1 MKYSVKILAIFLVML
16 FACFF
21 FQSCMWLQRE
31 SFASPGEDCGSGW
44 EYPKKYAIRSEYSRQ
59 NTPYVHVYCDDEF
72 DFKEKGVLKGS
83 FILPR
88 QTYFYG
94 LAFQIYL
101 SEFYGLVER
110 PPKELRAFVRIPVT
124 LVFEWDGKDGSRKRV
139 EAKPDLDRDGA
150 IRNYTWEG
158 YINFAYVPLPYEKKI
173 DYTLIYDKGEF
184 LKDRNYPLVYKLV
197 KEGERVK
204 AVDMTELL
212 EKDRTLWKAHFVVGE
227 GPVKGFPDFS
237 RKPARD

>member
-1 MKYSVKILAIFLVML
+1 MSKRYGYILFIFIM
-16 FACFF
+16 FFTFIACNCF
-21 FQSCMWLQRE
+21 QRE
-31 SFASPGEDCGSGW
+31 SLGLAGEDCGSGW
-44 EYPKKYAIRSEYSRQ
+44 KYPKKYAIRSEYSRQ
-59 NTPYVHVYCDDEF
+59 NTPCEHVYCDDEF

-150 IRNYTWEG
+150 IRNYTWDG
-158 YINFAYVPLPYEKKI
+158 HITFAYVPLPYEKKI

-227 GPVKGFPDFS
+227 GNVKGSPDRS
-237 RKPARD
+237 KKPARD

>member
-1 MKYSVKILAIFLVML
+1 MDLTTSKNPNSMVLGSAKIEITKSPVLINTVKHD
-16 FACFF
+16 
-21 FQSCMWLQRE
+21 W
-31 SFASPGEDCGSGW
+31 
-44 EYPKKYAIRSEYSRQ
+44 
-59 NTPYVHVYCDDEF
+59 T
-72 DFKEKGVLKGS
+72 LKN
-83 FILPR
+83 L
-88 QTYFYG
+88 
-94 LAFQIYL
+94 
-101 SEFYGLVER
+101 
-110 PPKELRAFVRIPVT
+110 IPVT

-139 EAKPDLDRDGA
+139 EAKPDLNRNGA

-227 GPVKGFPDFS
+227 GNVKGSPDRS
-237 RKPARD
+237 KKPARD

>member
-1 MKYSVKILAIFLVML
+1 MKYSVKILTIFLVML

-21 FQSCMWLQRE
+21 FQSCMWFQRE

-44 EYPKKYAIRSEYSRQ
+44 KYPKKYAIRSEYSRQ
-59 NTPYVHVYCDDEF
+59 NTPCEHVYCDDEF

-94 LAFQIYL
+94 LGFQIYL

-110 PPKELRAFVRIPVT
+110 PPKELYAFVRIPVT

-139 EAKPDLDRDGA
+139 EAKPDLNRNGA

-173 DYTLIYDKGEF
+173 DYTLTYDKGEF
-184 LKDRNYPLVYKLV
+184 LKDRDYPLVYKLV
-197 KEGERVK
+197 KEGENLK
-204 AVDMTELL
+204 KIDMTELL

-227 GPVKGFPDFS
+227 GTVKGSPDFS

>member
-1 MKYSVKILAIFLVML
+1 MSKRYGYILFIFIM
-16 FACFF
+16 FFTFIACNCF
-21 FQSCMWLQRE
+21 QRE
-31 SFASPGEDCGSGW
+31 SLGLAGEDCGSGW
-44 EYPKKYAIRSEYSRQ
+44 KYPKKYAIRSEYSRQ
-59 NTPYVHVYCDDEF
+59 NTPCEHVYCDDEF

-101 SEFYGLVER
+101 SEFYRLVER

-227 GPVKGFPDFS
+227 GNVKGSPDRS
-237 RKPARD
+237 KKPARD

>member
-21 FQSCMWLQRE
+21 FQSCVWFQRE

-44 EYPKKYAIRSEYSRQ
+44 KYPKKYAIRSEYSRH
-59 NTPYVHVYCDDEF
+59 NTPYEHVYCDDEF

-94 LAFQIYL
+94 LGFQIYL
-101 SEFYGLVER
+101 FEFYGLVER
-110 PPKELRAFVRIPVT
+110 PPKELYALVRIPVK

-184 LKDRNYPLVYKLV
+184 LKDRDYPLVYKLV
-197 KEGERVK
+197 KEGENLK
-204 AVDMTELL
+204 IVDMTELL
-212 EKDRTLWKAHFVVGE
+212 EKDRTLWKAHFVGGE
-227 GPVKGFPDFS
+227 GTVKGFPDFS

>member
-1 MKYSVKILAIFLVML
+1 MSKRYGYILFIFIM
-16 FACFF
+16 FFTFIACNCF
-21 FQSCMWLQRE
+21 QRE
-31 SFASPGEDCGSGW
+31 GLGLAGEDCGSGW
-44 EYPKKYAIRSEYSRQ
+44 KYPKKYAIRSEYSRQ
-59 NTPYVHVYCDDEF
+59 NTPCEHVYCDDEF

-88 QTYFYG
+88 QTY
-94 LAFQIYL
+94 
-101 SEFYGLVER
+101 FYGLVER

-227 GPVKGFPDFS
+227 GNVKGSPDRS
-237 RKPARD
+237 KKPARD

>member
-1 MKYSVKILAIFLVML
+1 MFFTFI
-16 FACFF
+16 ACNCF
-21 FQSCMWLQRE
+21 QRE
-31 SFASPGEDCGSGW
+31 SLGLAGEDCGSGW
-44 EYPKKYAIRSEYSRQ
+44 KYPKKYAIRSEYSRQ
-59 NTPYVHVYCDDEF
+59 NTPCEHVYCDD
-72 DFKEKGVLKGS
+72 D
-83 FILPR
+83 
-88 QTYFYG
+88 
-94 LAFQIYL
+94 
-101 SEFYGLVER
+101 LVER
-110 PPKELRAFVRIPVT
+110 PPKELYALARIPVT

-197 KEGERVK
+197 KEGGRVK

-227 GPVKGFPDFS
+227 GNVKGSPDRS
-237 RKPARD
+237 KKPARD